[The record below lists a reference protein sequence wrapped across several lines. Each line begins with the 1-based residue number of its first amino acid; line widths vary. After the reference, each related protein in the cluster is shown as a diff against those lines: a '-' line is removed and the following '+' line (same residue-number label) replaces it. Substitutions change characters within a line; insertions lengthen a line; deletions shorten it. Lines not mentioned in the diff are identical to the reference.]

1 MSDYF
6 THLAMR
12 ALGRTRPSDA
22 QPMTRAYSA
31 AEPLSL
37 PLPATS
43 AALGAT
49 RLPSQAAPGS
59 QDAAPAVPAPT
70 DAAAA
75 TSWPVGSVQR
85 SDSFPPESA
94 AESHS
99 QARIQSG
106 VQWKAVDFEVQDAGA
121 AAATSR
127 TLPQQKEQAWES
139 PQTPMAS
146 SSSSVELGM
155 QEAAAPSTGA
165 PAPLAANGGTRT
177 ASEGSL
183 AGKKAGEVGSEGG
196 LGGKKAGE
204 VGSEGG
210 LGGKK
215 AGEVGSEGS
224 LAGKKRGEVGSE
236 GGLGGK
242 SGAKVTSEVDWG
254 GKSGPEVTSEVELGG
269 KSGGEVT
276 SEVELGGKSGGAVT
290 SEVELGGK
298 SGGAVTSEVELG
310 GKSGARKGSV
320 AAAEALARHPVPSTL
335 APPLPRPQSSQS
347 PAAAPEIHIRIGRI
361 EVRAAT
367 PPAPVMAAAAPTRG
381 SQSPTLSL
389 TDYLQQSRG
398 RR

>member
-12 ALGRTRPSDA
+12 ALGRTRQSDA

-37 PLPATS
+37 PVPAAS
-43 AALGAT
+43 SALGAT
-49 RLPSQAAPGS
+49 RLPSQAAPGI
-59 QDAAPAVPAPT
+59 QEDAPAIPAPT
-70 DAAAA
+70 ESAAAA
-75 TSWPVGSVQR
+75 SWPVGNAQR

-94 AESHS
+94 AESDSH
-99 QARIQSG
+99 ALIQSG
-106 VQWKAVDFEVQDAGA
+106 AQVKAVGFEVQDAGA
-121 AAATSR
+121 AAVTSR
-127 TLPQQKEQAWES
+127 PLPLQKAQAWES
-139 PQTPMAS
+139 PQTLTAS
-146 SSSSVELGM
+146 SSSSLELGM

-165 PAPLAANGGTRT
+165 PAPLGPNGGART
-177 ASEGSL
+177 ASDGSL

-196 LGGKKAGE
+196 LAGKKAGE

-210 LGGKK
+210 LAGKK
-215 AGEVGSEGS
+215 A
-224 LAGKKRGEVGSE
+224 GEVGSE

-254 GKSGPEVTSEVELGG
+254 GKSG
-269 KSGGEVT
+269 GEVT
-276 SEVELGGKSGGAVT
+276 SEVELGGKRGAKVT
-290 SEVELGGK
+290 SEVDWGGK
-298 SGGAVTSEVELG
+298 SGDGVTSEVELG
-310 GKSGARKGSV
+310 GKSGARTGSV
-320 AAAEALARHPVPSTL
+320 AAAAAVARQPVASTL

-347 PAAAPEIHIRIGRI
+347 QAAAPEIHIRIGRI

-367 PPAPVMAAAAPTRG
+367 PPAPVVAAAAPTRG
-381 SQSPTLSL
+381 SQSSTLSL